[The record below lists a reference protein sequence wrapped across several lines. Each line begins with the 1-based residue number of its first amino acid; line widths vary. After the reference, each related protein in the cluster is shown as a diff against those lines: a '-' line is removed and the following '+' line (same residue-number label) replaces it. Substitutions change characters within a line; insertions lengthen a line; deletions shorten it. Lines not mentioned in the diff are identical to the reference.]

1 MKHFTMLT
9 MVCLSILYSPDLLA
23 QCACSGNCDFTIT
36 TATSDVDFTAS
47 ELKTLLGV
55 TSLAGKR
62 ICIQAGTYTNKRIT
76 FRNVEG
82 TASQPV
88 IIKNCGGQVIIN
100 NQGNPTAMNAI
111 VMWDVKYIKLLGNS
125 CAAAPDNIQYG
136 IRAKSN
142 ANYVEAS
149 ALATGGIT
157 DIEMAWLDIGAD
169 PGGTNTA
176 GAAGV
181 KIIDQPGCDQDTI
194 SNRNSPN
201 RKVIRNILV
210 HDNYIHNTGDEGI
223 YIGKGDSWYPAGGF
237 PTDCP
242 STRSWSNSIKGA
254 RIYNNRIENTG
265 WDGLQLKDG
274 DEDVKIYN
282 NDIRNYGLAN
292 NGAQNEGMVLGAGV
306 VGDVYHNLII
316 NGTGWG
322 LFYKGLGNL
331 NFHNNLIAN
340 TGEDGMYLNGNEG
353 VTTAA
358 NSYLRIVNN
367 TIVKTGQAGVTMFNY
382 NTLTSRILVNN
393 IIAEVDAS
401 SNVVDGTFTEKNFNL
416 ENRDASQL
424 LFVNY
429 EESAPGDFLT
439 NDYHL
444 QQGSPAVDAGKD
456 ASVYPVA
463 EITYDFDGTP
473 RNFNGAY
480 DIGCYEY
487 NSDGLVLLIDAGGNG
502 FNDWEADNPH
512 STLDNSILTYTTGSQ
527 ASFFGANAT
536 SAPDEV
542 LGTYRYNLNA
552 GTTIRYNIPVPVS
565 GEDYEVELFFAR
577 KNADTW
583 TSGAR
588 RFNIIIEG
596 QSLTTYDVYDQ
607 GGPGGTGAS
616 SYTHTATVNDG
627 MLEVKL
633 VAVGS
638 AHSMINAIRIEGP
651 VGSEMQS
658 RIDPEVVPDPAE
670 ETSGIFP
677 NPAYDHINITSAR
690 DEIVGVKIT
699 SVQNEVHL
707 SAPLHIKAGES
718 RRLDISGLHE
728 NQMYI
733 VHLQSVKGV
742 RTFKLLKVA
751 K

>member
-1 MKHFTMLT
+1 
-9 MVCLSILYSPDLLA
+9 
-23 QCACSGNCDFTIT
+23 
-36 TATSDVDFTAS
+36 
-47 ELKTLLGV
+47 
-55 TSLAGKR
+55 
-62 ICIQAGTYTNKRIT
+62 
-76 FRNVEG
+76 
-82 TASQPV
+82 
-88 IIKNCGGQVIIN
+88 
-100 NQGNPTAMNAI
+100 
-111 VMWDVKYIKLLGNS
+111 
-125 CAAAPDNIQYG
+125 
-136 IRAKSN
+136 
-142 ANYVEAS
+142 
-149 ALATGGIT
+149 
-157 DIEMAWLDIGAD
+157 
-169 PGGTNTA
+169 
-176 GAAGV
+176 
-181 KIIDQPGCDQDTI
+181 
-194 SNRNSPN
+194 
-201 RKVIRNILV
+201 
-210 HDNYIHNTGDEGI
+210 
-223 YIGKGDSWYPAGGF
+223 
-237 PTDCP
+237 
-242 STRSWSNSIKGA
+242 
-254 RIYNNRIENTG
+254 
-265 WDGLQLKDG
+265 
-274 DEDVKIYN
+274 
-282 NDIRNYGLAN
+282 
-292 NGAQNEGMVLGAGV
+292 
-306 VGDVYHNLII
+306 
-316 NGTGWG
+316 
-322 LFYKGLGNL
+322 
-331 NFHNNLIAN
+331 
-340 TGEDGMYLNGNEG
+340 
-353 VTTAA
+353 
-358 NSYLRIVNN
+358 
-367 TIVKTGQAGVTMFNY
+367 
-382 NTLTSRILVNN
+382 
-393 IIAEVDAS
+393 
-401 SNVVDGTFTEKNFNL
+401 
-416 ENRDASQL
+416 
-424 LFVNY
+424 
-429 EESAPGDFLT
+429 LT

-487 NSDGLVLLIDAGGNG
+487 NSDGMVLLIDAGGNG

-616 SYTHTATVNDG
+616 SYIHTATVNDG

-638 AHSMINAIRIEGP
+638 AHSMINAIRVEGP

-677 NPAYDHINITSAR
+677 NPANDHINITSAR

-699 SVQNEVHL
+699 GVQNEVYL

-718 RRLDISGLHE
+718 RRLDISELHE

-733 VHLQSVKGV
+733 VHLQSVKGI
-742 RTFKLLKVA
+742 RTFKLLKVT